1 MARLIVEAVG
11 TAGTGASSGI
21 AKPGNQLPLYLLVS
35 VTRGTGLPVT
45 GLSAPDVQV
54 DPVIV
59 APGGAMVT
67 ISRMIEPQP
76 GTYLIEVVP
85 IPAGM
90 WQLGRYLFWLAIK
103 SGSNRG
109 QTVCAVFVD

>member
-1 MARLIVEAVG
+1 
-11 TAGTGASSGI
+11 
-21 AKPGNQLPLYLLVS
+21 
-35 VTRGTGLPVT
+35 
-45 GLSAPDVQV
+45 
-54 DPVIV
+54 
-59 APGGAMVT
+59 MVT